1 VDDVD
6 AFKRLKVPE
15 DIRGCHTAV
24 VHGYYLGAHVP
35 LQAAERLLKQR
46 PALAGL
52 AVAGMPKGSLGMGTA
67 AAASYDIV
75 AVPRDGSNTYV
86 SMSVS
91 QAEVSL

>member
-52 AVAGMPKGSLGMGTA
+52 AVAGMPKGSLGMEPPQRLHMISWQCRA
-67 AAASYDIV
+67 MDQI
-75 AVPRDGSNTYV
+75 PMFLCR
-86 SMSVS
+86 
-91 QAEVSL
+91 